1 MRLQIFGGDARAIAA
16 VNPPDVLGRAGKST
30 MSIGAIKPFGTG
42 QAIGWHCAGGARPFP
57 ARLTMPDPR
66 GAADVRR
73 ATSPPTLVVLGA
85 SARAVAQSARRSGW
99 SVHAADLFADLDLL
113 EAADTVRRI
122 GRGPDAVD
130 GYPEGLAVAAGGFPS
145 GPWCYTG
152 AIENHPELIDRIAA
166 VRPLA
171 GNAGP
176 LVRRVRDPFALG
188 EALRESGLRFP
199 ETHADPDSLPADG
212 SFVVKPLLTAG
223 GRGIRRWHGR
233 APTAPPITAGLDAIP
248 ASFIWQ
254 RWIEGD
260 PCGAAFILAEKGS
273 RLVGLTRQLV
283 GMPWCH
289 AGPHAY
295 CGSLLL
301 PLATAPTGLLAELER
316 LGSLLASRFELVG
329 AVGVD
334 FVVDDDGRIVVI
346 EVNPRPTASMELIE
360 RSGGPPIAAAHL
372 AACGFPPPGNPPL
385 PQSVAGRDHWSKSV
399 LFARH
404 DIAITAELVDR
415 LRAVGAAWRCAG
427 WPALADLPRP
437 GQTIPAGGP
446 VLTIFHRA
454 SAGEALPAVVPAGLV
469 GRTRLI
475 DAML

>member
-1 MRLQIFGGDARAIAA
+1 MRLQISDGDARAIAA
-16 VNPPDVLGRAGKST
+16 VNPPIVIGRAGKST
-30 MSIGAIKPFGTG
+30 MSVGAIKPFGTG
-42 QAIGWHCAGGARPFP
+42 LAIGWHCADGARPFP
-57 ARLTMPDPR
+57 ARLTMSDPR
-66 GAADVRR
+66 GAADERR
-73 ATSPPTLVVLGA
+73 TISPPTLVVLGA

-113 EAADTVRRI
+113 EAADTVRRV
-122 GRGPDAVD
+122 GRGPDADD
-130 GYPEGLAVAAGGFPS
+130 GYPEGLAVAAGGFPP

-152 AIENHPELIDRIAA
+152 AIENHPDLIDRIAA

-212 SFVVKPLLTAG
+212 SFVVKPLSTAG
-223 GRGIRRWHGR
+223 GRGIRRWTGR
-233 APTAPPITAGLDAIP
+233 APTAPSITAGPDAGP
-248 ASFIWQ
+248 ANVIWQ

-260 PCGAAFILAEKGS
+260 PFAAAYVLADGRS
-273 RLVGLTRQLV
+273 RLVGLTRQFV

-301 PLATAPTGLLAELER
+301 PLATAPAGLLAQLER
-316 LGSLLASRFELVG
+316 LGTLLASRFELVG
-329 AVGVD
+329 VVGVD
-334 FVVDDDGRIVVI
+334 IVVDDDGRVVVI

-385 PQSVAGRDHWSKSV
+385 PHAVSRRDHWSKSV

-404 DIAITAELVDR
+404 DIAITASLVDR
-415 LRAVGAAWRCAG
+415 LRASGAAWRCAG

-446 VLTIFHRA
+446 VLTIFHQA
-454 SAGEALPAVVPAGLV
+454 SDGDALPDVVPAGLV
-469 GRTRLI
+469 DRTRLI